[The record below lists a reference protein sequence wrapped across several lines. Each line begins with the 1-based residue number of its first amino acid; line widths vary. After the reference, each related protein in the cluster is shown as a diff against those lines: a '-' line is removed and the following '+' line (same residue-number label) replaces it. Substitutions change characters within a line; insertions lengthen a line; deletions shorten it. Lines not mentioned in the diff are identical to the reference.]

1 MAQIS
6 PRILPLALRLM
17 EHYKSDKPNLR
28 VAISYRALFR
38 RKIFYAPLRKTLGDR
53 ICKIAP
59 FYPFGEKKLESRF
72 ETRDD

>member
-28 VAISYRALFR
+28 VVISYRALFR
-38 RKIFYAPLRKTLGDR
+38 RKIFYAPPVKHLEIGYAKLRRFILLG
-53 ICKIAP
+53 
-59 FYPFGEKKLESRF
+59 KKN
-72 ETRDD
+72 